1 MAFCTKCGKEI
12 NDGEVCSC
20 QTVKAASNVDV
31 ADRATGI
38 VGNAQEI
45 VADPEVGTKK
55 FVEGASWVTM
65 SIMAGIYA
73 IITVL
78 FNIISKIRTNIRHKK
93 DTLEWVEDLAD
104 AMDMDV
110 DEYCDEYDVD
120 LIVYKFGD
128 FLKGAFIDI
137 LEVAAGIALMA
148 VATYFA
154 VILVKKIKITW
165 QQAFAIAVVELMV
178 VVPLVLVN
186 NILGFIPSFKL
197 LSWIMSAIYA
207 VRNFGAIV
215 LTYFGIKAVCGDSKS
230 TVYAAVPAI
239 AACSLASSLVFFILN
254 SIFY

>member
-20 QTVKAASNVDV
+20 QTVKAASGVDV
-31 ADRATGI
+31 ADLATGI

-45 VADPEVGTKK
+45 IAEPESGVKK
-55 FVEGASWVTM
+55 FVDGASWVTM
-65 SIMAGIYA
+65 SIMAGVYA

-78 FNIISKIRTNIRHKK
+78 FNIISKIKANIERKNY
-93 DTLEWVEDLAD
+93 LEDWADDL
-104 AMDMDV
+104 DMDL
-110 DEYCDEYDVD
+110 DEYVDEYDVD
-120 LIVYKFGD
+120 VAVYEFGD

-154 VILVKKIKITW
+154 VMLIKKIKITW

-186 NILGFIPSFKL
+186 DILGLIPSFKL
-197 LSWIMSAIYA
+197 LSWIMSAISA